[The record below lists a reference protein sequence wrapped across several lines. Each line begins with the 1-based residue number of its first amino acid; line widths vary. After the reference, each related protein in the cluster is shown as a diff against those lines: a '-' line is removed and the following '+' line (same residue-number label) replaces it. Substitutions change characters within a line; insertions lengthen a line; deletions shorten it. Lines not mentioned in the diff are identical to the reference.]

1 MCPNSLRGGT
11 PPGLFTAGVSL
22 RTPRINP
29 EGEEEGGR
37 RWVVE
42 GVAPGRVPRHR
53 WGQPSGSPVQSPL
66 GLPFCSSATIGWPT
80 GSVSGRSPP
89 HPPLSFDPRGSR
101 EAWALGGPKKGL
113 SGTPCGAKPRG
124 GGGAPPTN
132 LILLRNQRSAPRP
145 GRRSTRPAPR
155 PPSGQLAARLSR
167 PADLLL
173 LASPR
178 HGFAAALAGRLGWF
192 GLAGARPPPTTP
204 LAGPG
209 SPSTRPPLGPLSSP
223 GEGRFAPCPAA
234 AQRPASGPARAEP
247 KGSQGRRP
255 RGIPNFPARGLFL
268 VRGSW
273 IWSLQI
279 GSRHS
284 LPPTGTSGPPPRA
297 RAPKSPSLSGHRLP
311 GYGG

>member
-1 MCPNSLRGGT
+1 MLRSL
-11 PPGLFTAGVSL
+11 
-22 RTPRINP
+22 
-29 EGEEEGGR
+29 
-37 RWVVE
+37 
-42 GVAPGRVPRHR
+42 
-53 WGQPSGSPVQSPL
+53 
-66 GLPFCSSATIGWPT
+66 ATLVGK
-80 GSVSGRSPP
+80 GPP
-89 HPPLSFDPRGSR
+89 HPPKGIDPRGVS
-101 EAWALGGPKKGL
+101 AGALEGPKSAA
-113 SGTPCGAKPRG
+113 SGPPCGAKPRG

-132 LILLRNQRSAPRP
+132 LILLRNQFEATERPAAARTVPASTCLPAPR
-145 GRRSTRPAPR
+145 GASRPAP
-155 PPSGQLAARLSR
+155 SQLAARLCS
-167 PADLLL
+167 AHL
-173 LASPR
+173 LASPTATASPR
-178 HGFAAALAGRLGWF
+178 PSRGVSGGSGSLALAR
-192 GLAGARPPPTTP
+192 PPTTP

-297 RAPKSPSLSGHRLP
+297 RAPRSPSLSGHRLP
-311 GYGG
+311 GSGG